1 MSPQEIIKLAMTL
14 KAAEPFAIFD
24 KLLESLNHSDPA
36 IDAVWTEEAECRLKA
51 FDQGQL
57 SAISISEAL
66 DHLE

>member
-1 MSPQEIIKLAMTL
+1 MSAQEIIELAMAL
-14 KAAEPFAIFD
+14 KAAERFAIVD
-24 KLLESLNHSDPA
+24 KLLESLDHPDPA
-36 IDAVWTEEAECRLKA
+36 IDAVWTEEAECRLNA